1 MFAGKW
7 DDPSMPLSASKEPVS
22 SKHGEEVATGS
33 IIAETST
40 VQGSACPTVQAQGR
54 SILEYR
60 KQTQGAK

>member
-1 MFAGKW
+1 
-7 DDPSMPLSASKEPVS
+7 MPLSASKEPVS

-40 VQGSACPTVQAQGR
+40 VQGSASPTVQAQGR